1 MPCLLINT
9 LLKPY
14 LFPLLSL
21 PFSHDLTEPV
31 TKCAVSRGPILDK
44 LSLSTTTPRQCQQKS
59 CLLALGLYDAAE
71 GLRKTPLKEK
81 IKNKSRLFA
90 DGNAQAREK
99 KKKKKVRGEVGP
111 GLGCYQDPPLAC
123 DATPPGRG
131 CRKNLHSWPSIKL
144 INKVISAA

>member
-21 PFSHDLTEPV
+21 PFSHDLTEPI

-81 IKNKSRLFA
+81 IKNKNRLFA
-90 DGNAQAREK
+90 DGDAQARK
-99 KKKKKVRGEVGP
+99 KKKSV
-111 GLGCYQDPPLAC
+111 
-123 DATPPGRG
+123 GRG
-131 CRKNLHSWPSIKL
+131 GPWTGLLPRPASLMWCHRLAEAVMHSWPSIKL
-144 INKVISAA
+144 IDKVISAA